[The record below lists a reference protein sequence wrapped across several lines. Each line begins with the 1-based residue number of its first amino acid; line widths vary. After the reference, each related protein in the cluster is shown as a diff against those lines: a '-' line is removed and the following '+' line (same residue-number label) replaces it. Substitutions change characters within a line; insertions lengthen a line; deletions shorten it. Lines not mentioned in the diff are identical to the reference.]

1 MRKVLLIALVLTA
14 ISAKGANWEKVTD
27 RSTIQEG
34 KVYFIVSY
42 DKKYYY
48 MMNEYSNRVIYAKKP
63 EKLICDI
70 DSYFSFQF
78 KKADNSYWNLYNV
91 YRGAFVNFETSTME
105 IKDKPNGKN
114 ATLWK
119 FDNQYIYAQYS
130 IEDWYTL
137 SYNTKNNLYSLYA
150 ERTIDKDNKKDA
162 KDRVMSI
169 PDIYELTTFTLDETR
184 DLPKLLSPVSI
195 HNVIFKKTFTP
206 NVNNTLLLPCDVP
219 EYKKVFGED
228 VTAYQYTSIDEGSI
242 TFTEVTG
249 SDLKANTP
257 YIIKGTNFK
266 PSPYSINATTVFP
279 SHDDM
284 TFHDNHITGSF
295 KNTKM
300 DKDGFIFTKNGTKKY
315 SATNNS
321 TLSPYKWYFTFAANN
336 AKLNILDNNIS
347 EGNQIT
353 TEKAENLAIYNLMGI
368 KVAENNDG
376 KNSLKHGIY
385 IQGRK
390 KIRI

>member
-48 MMNEYSNRVIYAKKP
+48 MMNEYSDKVIDAIKFSSP
-63 EKLICDI
+63 NCDI
-70 DSYFSFQF
+70 YKYYSFQF
-78 KKADNSYWNLYNV
+78 VKVNSNYWNLYNV
-91 YRGAFVNFETSTME
+91 YREAFMNLDPFTME
-105 IKDKPNGKN
+105 IKDKPNDKN

-119 FDNQYIYAQYS
+119 FDNQYIYAQYENS
-130 IEDWYTL
+130 WEYL
-137 SYNTKNNLYSLYA
+137 LYNNNLGYYYPYSTKT
-150 ERTIDKDNKKDA
+150 TIKDKFA
-162 KDRVMSI
+162 

-249 SDLKANTP
+249 NDLKANTP
-257 YIIKGTNFK
+257 YIIKGTKFNS
-266 PSPYSINATTVFP
+266 SPYSINATIIYP
-279 SHDDM
+279 SNDNM
-284 TFHDNHITGSF
+284 TFHDNRITGSF

-347 EGNQIT
+347 EVNQIT

>member
-14 ISAKGANWEKVTD
+14 ISAKSAIWEKVTD

-34 KVYFIVSY
+34 KVYFIVS
-42 DKKYYY
+42 KYNSNYY
-48 MMNEYSNRVIYAKKP
+48 MMDEYSMVNIET
-63 EKLICDI
+63 EKSKSLNCDMY
-70 DSYFSFQF
+70 SYYSFQF
-78 KKADNSYWNLYNV
+78 KKVDNLHWNMYNV
-91 YRGAFVNFETSTME
+91 YRRAFVNYTEIPSISINDKQNSTDASLC
-105 IKDKPNGKN
+105 KFADK
-114 ATLWK
+114 
-119 FDNQYIYAQYS
+119 YIYIQFGEKWR
-130 IEDWYTL
+130 IL
-137 SYNTKNNLYSLYA
+137 SLKNSGIYYPYA
-150 ERTIDKDNKKDA
+150 ESTISDKI
-162 KDRVMSI
+162 I
-169 PDIYELTTFTLDETR
+169 PDIYELTTFTLDETK
-184 DLPKLLSPVSI
+184 DFPKLLSSVSI

-206 NVNNTLLLPCDVP
+206 DVNNTLLLPCDVP

-249 SDLKANTP
+249 NDLKANTP
-257 YIIKGTNFK
+257 YIIKGTKFNS
-266 PSPYSINATTVFP
+266 SPYSINATIIYP
-279 SHDDM
+279 SNDNM

-347 EGNQIT
+347 EVNQIT